1 MDNYEL
7 LKLLEKA
14 VQSKNKK
21 VHFLRKITQPKKI
34 TFKLAEIIASRLN
47 KSFRVKAN
55 LFWGEKMWVVIP
67 EIISLHLYHFG
78 YIELGLTLMILKYLK
93 SGMTFFDIGAHFGY
107 YTMLAS
113 KIVGNKGQV
122 HAFEP
127 TKSSFEILKLNA
139 KGKNNVVLN
148 NLAVSSMRGKAL
160 INDYGIRFSAWNSL
174 HVARIQKDIL
184 SHLRTTKYEV
194 ETVSVDEYVRI
205 HNLKPDFIKIDAE
218 DHEYEILLGM
228 EQTIEN
234 FRPIIA
240 IEVGDVSDE
249 IKSKS
254 LVEFLISKKYKP
266 YEYKEGEILPHKIK
280 DIYDYDNLLF
290 LPEYY

>member
-1 MDNYEL
+1 
-7 LKLLEKA
+7 
-14 VQSKNKK
+14 
-21 VHFLRKITQPKKI
+21 
-34 TFKLAEIIASRLN
+34 
-47 KSFRVKAN
+47 
-55 LFWGEKMWVVIP
+55 
-67 EIISLHLYHFG
+67 
-78 YIELGLTLMILKYLK
+78 
-93 SGMTFFDIGAHFGY
+93 
-107 YTMLAS
+107 
-113 KIVGNKGQV
+113 
-122 HAFEP
+122 
-127 TKSSFEILKLNA
+127 
-139 KGKNNVVLN
+139 
-148 NLAVSSMRGKAL
+148 MRGKAL